1 MGSEGQA
8 SVRQRF
14 KQLTLIVAGSI
25 SLALGVI
32 GVFVP
37 LLPTTPFLLL
47 AAACYLRSSPRLYS
61 RLMANRVL
69 GRYIR
74 LYQSG
79 GGVPVRVKA
88 SAIGLLWLT
97 IACSAVFFTHST
109 TVRVVLAVIA
119 VGVTVHIIS
128 IRPPKH

>member
-1 MGSEGQA
+1 MESEGQA
-8 SVRQRF
+8 GVRQR
-14 KQLTLIVAGSI
+14 LRRLALIVAGSV
-25 SLALGVI
+25 SLALGVV

-47 AAACYLRSSPRLYS
+47 AAACYLRSSPQLYE

-69 GRYIR
+69 GRYIK

-79 GGVPVRVKA
+79 AGVPVRVKA

-97 IACSAVFFTHST
+97 IGCSGVFFLHST
-109 TVRVVLAVIA
+109 VARVILGLVALAVTA
-119 VGVTVHIIS
+119 HIIS
-128 IRPPKH
+128 IRPPKR